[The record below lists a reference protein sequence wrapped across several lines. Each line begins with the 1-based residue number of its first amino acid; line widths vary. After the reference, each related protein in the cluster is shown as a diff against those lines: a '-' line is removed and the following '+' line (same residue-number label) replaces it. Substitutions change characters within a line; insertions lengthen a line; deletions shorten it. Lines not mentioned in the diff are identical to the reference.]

1 MSLMSSLGLAPR
13 SPREK
18 RILVLGAIVA
28 AAFLLTTAVPAAR
41 DLYQQRTIVLDG
53 LRMEIEREQ
62 RLAEDE
68 DTWRQRRDEIEA
80 RATDMETQVFGSA
93 TVPLLSASI
102 QRLVR
107 EHAGAS
113 DINIT
118 ATRLAESLQADGW
131 LLVEQSVSFNLG
143 DQGNLPGFIERLEQ
157 SRPWLGVSS
166 FSIRHNRNQYTGD
179 ITVVGFAR
187 TMALQEGLVP

>member
-1 MSLMSSLGLAPR
+1 MSLMSSLGLATR

-18 RILVLGAIVA
+18 RVLMLGGLVAVIFV
-28 AAFLLTTAVPAAR
+28 LTTAVPAAR
-41 DLYQQRTIVLDG
+41 DMYQQRAIVLDG
-53 LRMEIEREQ
+53 LRIEIEREQ
-62 RLAEDE
+62 RLAEEE
-68 DTWRQRRDEIEA
+68 DTWRQRREAIDA
-80 RATDMETQVFGSA
+80 RARDMEAQVFSSA
-93 TVPLLSASI
+93 TVPLLSANI

-107 EHAGAS
+107 EHADAS

-143 DQGNLPGFIERLEQ
+143 DQGNLPGFIDRLEQ

-166 FSIRHNRNQYTGD
+166 FNLRHNRNQYSGD

-187 TMALQEGLVP
+187 TVELQTVAAP